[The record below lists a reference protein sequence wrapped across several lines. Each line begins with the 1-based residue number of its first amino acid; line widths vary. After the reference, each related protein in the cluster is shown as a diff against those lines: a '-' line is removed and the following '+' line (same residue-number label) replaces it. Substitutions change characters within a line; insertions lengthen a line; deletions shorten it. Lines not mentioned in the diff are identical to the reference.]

1 MKIYFDMDN
10 VLADF
15 DRGDRELCKIQPLV
29 QEDSTEED
37 RVGLWDAVRGIDH
50 FYDKLEPVEGAV
62 ELFRLAHSRYGNNCE
77 ILTAIPKPKRR
88 IQHAAE
94 DKIEWA
100 RRILSPDVK
109 VNTVFKEEKKDHCTG
124 KDCILIDDL
133 TGNIEEWEMNGGT
146 GLLFRGTEGAMKK
159 LKELGVL

>member
-1 MKIYFDMDN
+1 MTDQKTLPFQSFAFTLI
-10 VLADF
+10 
-15 DRGDRELCKIQPLV
+15 
-29 QEDSTEED
+29 ED
-37 RVGLWDAVRGIDH
+37 RRPRTAFRMTAVDGGMYELHVEKGSAANPVSQFTRTVPLEVAQRLKDALQDIGVFGWA
-50 FYDKLEPVEGAV
+50 EE
-62 ELFRLAHSRYGNNCE
+62 YGN
-77 ILTAIPKPKRR
+77 ASGGVSRR
-88 IQHAAE
+88 
-94 DKIEWA
+94 WN
-100 RRILSPDVK
+100 

>member
-15 DRGDRELCKIQPLV
+15 DRGVRELCKIQPLV

-94 DKIEWA
+94 DKIE
-100 RRILSPDVK
+100 
-109 VNTVFKEEKKDHCTG
+109 
-124 KDCILIDDL
+124 
-133 TGNIEEWEMNGGT
+133 
-146 GLLFRGTEGAMKK
+146 
-159 LKELGVL
+159 